1 MDRGKVSSIMTNKF
15 LFDAIFQQIVQYAV
29 DQSRV
34 DGAADYELAF
44 YKVERVGFAAGQHLL
59 DKYSNNT

>member
-1 MDRGKVSSIMTNKF
+1 MASKF
-15 LFDAIFQQIVQYAV
+15 LFNVIFQQIVQYGIE
-29 DQSRV
+29 QSKV

-59 DKYSNNT
+59 DKYHNDK